1 VNHIFLTAAAVSG
14 WEHLKQRLYD
24 AVIYD
29 DRWKM
34 YLEGL
39 ARTLQIAIIAC
50 VLGVLLGVI
59 IAMVKTAAQESKNP
73 VLRVANFVCNVYTT
87 VIRGT
92 PQMIQ
97 LLIIYTMAIM
107 PNGLI
112 ACFIGFGINSG
123 AYLSETFRGGI
134 QSVDIGQMEAA
145 RSLGL
150 SRNEAMIRV
159 VLPQAIKNML
169 PAIFNEFIMLVKDTS
184 IAGYIA
190 VNELTKLSNAIRNR
204 TYDSIT
210 YFITAAIYLLLTFL
224 LTLVLGRLER
234 RFAKSDRD
242 RKSR

>member
-1 VNHIFLTAAAVSG
+1 MNYTFIAAASLG
-14 WEHLKQRLYD
+14 DWWQKLQSRLYD

-39 ARTLQIAIIAC
+39 GRTLQIAAIAC
-50 VLGVLLGVI
+50 VLGVFLGI
-59 IAMVKTAAQESKNP
+59 IVAMTKTAAVDSKNP
-73 VLRVANFVCNVYTT
+73 LLRIVNFVFNVYTT

-92 PQMIQ
+92 PQVLQ

-112 ACFIGFGINSG
+112 ASFIAFGINSG
-123 AYLSETFRGGI
+123 AYLSETFRSGI
-134 QSVDIGQMEAA
+134 QSVDGGQMEAA

-150 SRNEAMIRV
+150 SRNEAMMKV

-210 YFITAAIYLLLTFL
+210 FFISGAIYLLLTFI
-224 LTLVLGRLER
+224 LTVVLGRLER
-234 RFAKSDRD
+234 RFAKSDRN
-242 RKSR
+242 